1 MFKIGRIYQRQKI
14 HDLFGG
20 ERQKGI
26 SQPAGHDVIFLFS
39 HNGGEV
45 VGIGDGWLD
54 DQTFQYLG
62 EGSKGDMTFTSGNLA
77 IRDHAPLGKTLVLFS
92 KAAPKMVRFEGE
104 MTYARH
110 ELIAN
115 VPDAA
120 GQLRSAIAFQ
130 LKRRKAIQGPEISA
144 KA

>member
-54 DQTFQYLG
+54 DQTFQV
-62 EGSKGDMTFTSGNLA
+62 S
-77 IRDHAPLGKTLVLFS
+77 
-92 KAAPKMVRFEGE
+92 
-104 MTYARH
+104 
-110 ELIAN
+110 
-115 VPDAA
+115 VP
-120 GQLRSAIAFQ
+120 S
-130 LKRRKAIQGPEISA
+130 SV
-144 KA
+144 